1 MNPVPS
7 SPRASPVRRVRG
19 AAWRL
24 RVVGPAL
31 AAALVL
37 TTVPAHAGQVV
48 ILCTRASSAYDSAAA
63 GFASAYR
70 GAVVRF
76 SLEEDDSALLR
87 RIADL
92 RPDAIVAVGLR
103 AALYARDRFPRTSV
117 VFCAVPEAAR
127 DELSGDWL
135 TGVTTDVAPA
145 AEFGSWRRMAPDV
158 RRVAMFYGAG
168 TGAALARAA
177 RGAAAAHGLEL
188 VEVPVNDLSQLA
200 TRAREVAP
208 RVDALWMPA
217 DATVAVNEAFQFLL
231 RLSLERRKPLF
242 VFSDALVRAGAMA
255 ATTPDYAAAGAQAAE
270 AVRRIQSGER
280 AGDIPV
286 AGVRRTRLVVNETTA
301 RALGRDLP
309 VAVQRDSEVLR

>member
-1 MNPVPS
+1 MNAAIHRA
-7 SPRASPVRRVRG
+7 PRASPVRRTW
-19 AAWRL
+19 A
-24 RVVGPAL
+24 RVIAT
-31 AAALVL
+31 AFAALVL
-37 TTVPAHAGQVV
+37 TAVPAHAGEVV
-48 ILCTRASSAYDSAAA
+48 ILKSRASSAYDSAAS
-63 GFASAYR
+63 GFEAAYR
-70 GAVVRF
+70 RTVVRF
-76 SLEEDDSALLR
+76 SLEDAGAALPR
-87 RIADL
+87 RVADL

-103 AALYARDRFPRTSV
+103 AALYARDRFPRTPV

-158 RRVAMFYGAG
+158 RRVAMFYGTC

-188 VEVPVNDLSQLA
+188 VEVPVHDLSQLA
-200 TRAREVAP
+200 ARAREVAP

-217 DATVAVNEAFQFLL
+217 DATVAVSEAFQFLL
-231 RLSLERRKPLF
+231 KLSLERRKPLF

-255 ATTPDYAAAGAQAAE
+255 AITPDYAAAGAQAAD
-270 AVRRIQSGER
+270 AVRRIQAGER

-286 AGVRRTRLVVNETTA
+286 AGVRRTRLVMNEATA
-301 RALGRDLP
+301 RALGRDVP
-309 VAVQRDSEVLR
+309 VAVRRDGGVLR